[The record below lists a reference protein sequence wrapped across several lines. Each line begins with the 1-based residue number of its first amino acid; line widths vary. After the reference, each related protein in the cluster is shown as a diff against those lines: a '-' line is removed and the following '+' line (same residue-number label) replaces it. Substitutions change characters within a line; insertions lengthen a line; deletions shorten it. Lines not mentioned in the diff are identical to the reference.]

1 MNRSHLWKFLFVL
14 FTIVWATTEILP
26 YKNRNLIDQFDKSA
40 VLNPDAALTDILKR
54 ARDLDAKNQTGMDTS
69 TLTYTNLLTAI
80 GTTDI
85 RKYFPTN
92 YVQPGSSVPATL
104 AILNLSLIHI

>member
-26 YKNRNLIDQFDKSA
+26 YKARNLIDQFDRTA
-40 VLNPDAALTDILKR
+40 VQNPDATLNAILAK
-54 ARDLDAKNQTGMDTS
+54 ARELDALNPKDTDTS
-69 TLTYTNLLTAI
+69 TLTYTNLLKAI
-80 GTTDI
+80 GTNDI

-92 YVQPGSSVPATL
+92 YVLPGSTMLSTAL
-104 AILNLSLIHI
+104 AILNRVQR